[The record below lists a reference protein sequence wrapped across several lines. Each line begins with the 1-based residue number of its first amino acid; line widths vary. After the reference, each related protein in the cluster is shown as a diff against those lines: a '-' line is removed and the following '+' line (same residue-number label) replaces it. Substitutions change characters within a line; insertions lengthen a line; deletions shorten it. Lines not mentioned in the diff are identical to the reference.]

1 VAAGGVAGLIARQL
15 RAHGQAARIA
25 ALLRSGAF
33 KARFKAPE
41 AGTTAVAW
49 YYLPPRGDTG
59 GTEPSPVLIAWG
71 RLRVRTAATAV
82 FTIHLTG
89 AGVRALR
96 GARRMRLTATFVFTP
111 VGAAPLRTSR
121 TFELKP

>member
-1 VAAGGVAGLIARQL
+1 MGAGGLVGLARQL

-41 AGTTAVAW
+41 GGTAVLGW
-49 YYLPPRGDTG
+49 YYVPPAVKLTG

-71 RLRVRTAATAV
+71 RLRVRTAVAAV

-96 GARRMRLTATFVFTP
+96 GARRIRLTATFVFTP
-111 VGAAPLRTSR
+111 VSGAPLRTSR
-121 TFELKP
+121 TFELKS